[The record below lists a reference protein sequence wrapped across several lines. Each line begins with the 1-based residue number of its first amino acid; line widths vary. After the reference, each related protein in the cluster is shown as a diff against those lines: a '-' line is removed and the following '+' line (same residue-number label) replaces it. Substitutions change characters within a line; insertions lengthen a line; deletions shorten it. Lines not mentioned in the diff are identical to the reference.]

1 MKRLFTIIFSLF
13 CFVASVSAQNVK
25 ASQDKKAR
33 LEREIAIIDKQ
44 IAANAS
50 KSSSK
55 LSELELLRKKIENRK
70 ALLDEA
76 DSEIRTY
83 DAMISKAKKQMDAL
97 QARVDT
103 LSEHYSR
110 LVMSAYKNRDTRLW
124 YMYILS
130 SDNIA
135 QAFRRMSYFKN
146 LSNQMNADARRLQ
159 QAKDELAEQK
169 EAMDALR
176 SDAQK
181 VRQERASELNRLKAE
196 ESEANAVVRQ
206 LNRDKKKYQSQLASK
221 KKEVEAL
228 NKELARLVAQSMKQ
242 QGGKSSKSDPQAVK
256 LSSEF
261 AKNKGKL
268 PWPAEGPVVDHFGQ
282 RFHPVYKNLKLP
294 PKNGIEVALD
304 KDTQIKSVFDGVVK
318 QIMVQPGYNICV
330 IIQHG
335 NYFSFYCRLKST
347 TVKAGDKVSTGQTI
361 GVVDTMNGQTR
372 LHLEIWQ
379 GSHPQNPLNWLR

>member
-304 KDTQIKSVFDGVVK
+304 KDTQVKSVFDGVVK

-379 GSHPQNPLNWLR
+379 GRQPQNPLNWLR

>member
-13 CFVASVSAQNVK
+13 CFVVSVSAQNVK

-176 SDAQK
+176 SNAQK

-196 ESEANAVVRQ
+196 EAEANAVVRQ

-347 TVKAGDKVSTGQTI
+347 TVKAGDKVSTRQII

-379 GSHPQNPLNWLR
+379 GSQPQNPLNWLR